1 LKLLSTT
8 YTFEEI
14 ELSLVRLLV
23 FVLLSGCTF
32 APDELGPVDIESV
45 EEAGAPASPEAGPAV
60 CVAAGGITQMALPFS
75 RNTTYAPGQQIQSA
89 DLNDMQDVDVDN
101 IGALITALGGAAPD
115 TLADVIAHGTFTPIL
130 AASVS
135 PAFTYSSQV
144 GSFLKIG
151 PWVHARFLI
160 GWTNNDDAQN
170 TNPAVIVPP
179 YAAEAS
185 TTWTGVLD
193 YAESSFGTAGT
204 TITTA
209 ALRLSA
215 ALGGVQ
221 VQGRA
226 TTMGSS
232 AIILAY
238 GDSNAR
244 SVAGSIWY
252 KTSGTFNY

>member
-1 LKLLSTT
+1 LR
-8 YTFEEI
+8 
-14 ELSLVRLLV
+14 LVSLLV
-23 FVLLSGCTF
+23 FVLSSGCTF
-32 APDELGPVDIESV
+32 APAELEPLDIESV
-45 EEAGAPASPEAGPAV
+45 VEAGASEPPEAGPAV
-60 CVAAGGITQMALPFS
+60 CVAAGGITKMALPFS
-75 RNTTYAPGQQIQSA
+75 RNTSYAPGSQVESA
-89 DLNDMQDVDVDN
+89 DLNALQDVDVDN
-101 IGALITALGGAAPD
+101 IGALITGFGGAAPD
-115 TLADVIAHGTFTPIL
+115 TLADTFHHGTFTPIL

-144 GSFLKIG
+144 GSFLRFG

-179 YAAEAS
+179 YTAEAS

-193 YAESSFGTAGT
+193 YAESSFGSAGT

-232 AIILAY
+232 VIILAY

-244 SVAGSIWY
+244 TVAGSIWY
-252 KTSGTFNY
+252 KTNGTFNY